1 MTWMVGVDVGGTFT
15 DFFALNELNG
25 AFYVGKYPSTPE
37 NPAHA
42 VTQGL
47 IDLAAANGLEL
58 AALRHLS
65 HGTTVATNAL
75 IQRKGGKVT
84 LLTTRGFADLLEIS
98 RQTRPHMYDL
108 YQDHAP
114 PLVPPSV
121 VLRSQ
126 SESPTAGKYK
136 LS

>member
-1 MTWMVGVDVGGTFT
+1 MWSKRLHSTPVFESNLEDWVNYDLDGWRRRGRNIH

-65 HGTTVATNAL
+65 HGTTVATNA
-75 IQRKGGKVT
+75 
-84 LLTTRGFADLLEIS
+84 
-98 RQTRPHMYDL
+98 
-108 YQDHAP
+108 
-114 PLVPPSV
+114 
-121 VLRSQ
+121 
-126 SESPTAGKYK
+126 
-136 LS
+136 

>member
-47 IDLAAANGLEL
+47 IDLAAANGREL
-58 AALRHLS
+58 AA
-65 HGTTVATNAL
+65 
-75 IQRKGGKVT
+75 
-84 LLTTRGFADLLEIS
+84 
-98 RQTRPHMYDL
+98 
-108 YQDHAP
+108 
-114 PLVPPSV
+114 
-121 VLRSQ
+121 
-126 SESPTAGKYK
+126 
-136 LS
+136 

>member
-84 LLTTRGFADLLEIS
+84 LLTTRG
-98 RQTRPHMYDL
+98 
-108 YQDHAP
+108 
-114 PLVPPSV
+114 
-121 VLRSQ
+121 
-126 SESPTAGKYK
+126 
-136 LS
+136 